1 MKNSAIVIRTGL
13 GPAIGGTLFYVAAKY
28 LPPMPYWDGFF
39 RVLPAGLL
47 LLAIRPG
54 LPRGAWWWKSLVL
67 LLAVEVVLL
76 FWIRDSLVLNVL
88 MLVCPVNA
96 IRAWQTGG

>member
-54 LPRGAWWWKSLVL
+54 LPRRGDALRCRGSGG
-67 LLAVEVVLL
+67 
-76 FWIRDSLVLNVL
+76 
-88 MLVCPVNA
+88 PV
-96 IRAWQTGG
+96 RPPRSR